1 MATARHGISIAAQ
14 SRTSLYE
21 TFARLPINHMVI
33 VGSLSS
39 GSAMYLIK
47 ETSASNMDFTITP
60 DSTSTNSSLRLLM
73 RDRFRT
79 TTTARRPQPRAI
91 TCVAAMP
98 HDNRIANAAPN
109 PAPEETPRMSGLT
122 SGFPKTA

>member
-1 MATARHGISIAAQ
+1 
-14 SRTSLYE
+14 
-21 TFARLPINHMVI
+21 
-33 VGSLSS
+33 
-39 GSAMYLIK
+39 
-47 ETSASNMDFTITP
+47 MDFTITP

-79 TTTARRPQPRAI
+79 TTTARRPQPSAV

-109 PAPEETPRMSGLT
+109 PAPEETPRISGLT